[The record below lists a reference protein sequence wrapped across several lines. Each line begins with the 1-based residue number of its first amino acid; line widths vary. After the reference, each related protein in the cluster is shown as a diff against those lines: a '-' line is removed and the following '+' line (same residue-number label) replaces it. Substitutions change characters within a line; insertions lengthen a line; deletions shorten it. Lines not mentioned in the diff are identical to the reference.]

1 MRSVGLAL
9 LLGGSLAVASA
20 SAGENDAFHQAN
32 ELARQGDYPKA
43 IAGWQALAQEGHAT
57 ASLYWNW
64 ARAAEARGSLGEA
77 LWAQLQ
83 ARELDPGDVA
93 VEREVDR
100 LRSTLNLDPA
110 EIAPEPLAALRR
122 FNRRFHLAWMALLLL
137 LVSLGM
143 HVTWRLARFPP
154 GAVGAVWATLAL
166 GGVVAL
172 VVVLGGMARPVGV
185 VVRRGAPLIDGA
197 SPTAQTVG
205 SLREGEVVPILERS
219 GDYMR
224 VQDSSGARGWAYQAD
239 VRGIQ

>member
-1 MRSVGLAL
+1 MRSVVLAL

-20 SAGENDAFHQAN
+20 SAGVNDAFHQAN

-43 IAGWQALAQEGHAT
+43 IAGWQALAREGHAT

-100 LRSTLNLDPA
+100 LRSNLNLDPA

-122 FNRRFHLAWMALLLL
+122 FTRRFHLAWIGLLL
-137 LVSLGM
+137 LVLSLAL
-143 HVTWRLARFPP
+143 HVVWRLVGFPH
-154 GAVGAVWATLAL
+154 GAVGGAWMTFAL
-166 GGVVAL
+166 GAIVGL
-172 VVVLGGMARPVGV
+172 VVVMGGMAGPVGV
-185 VVRRGAPLIDGA
+185 VVRRDAPLIDGA

-219 GDYMR
+219 GDYVR